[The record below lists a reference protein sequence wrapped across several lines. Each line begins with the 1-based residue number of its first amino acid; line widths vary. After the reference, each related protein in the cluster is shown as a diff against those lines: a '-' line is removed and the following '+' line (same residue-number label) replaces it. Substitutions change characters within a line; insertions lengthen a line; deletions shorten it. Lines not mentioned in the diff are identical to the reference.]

1 VPLRRKHDNK
11 VNRFIGISWGCP
23 GLGSEPGWSWLHLF
37 SHFQHFTAEPQRLP
51 VYRHF
56 LKGKKNEK
64 TLTHSGF
71 AQSKSKTVQAR
82 NIRSDNSVNY
92 FFFAIDP
99 SLQHAPLV
107 TLEEDED
114 VCSHLAVLDVAGHPR
129 ICRQVSVLR
138 ISNFGRQLFGH
149 NSVHT
154 NTTNIQFLENYR
166 Q

>member
-71 AQSKSKTVQAR
+71 AQSKIENRASAKHSEWQFCQL
-82 NIRSDNSVNY
+82 
-92 FFFAIDP
+92 FFFCHRPITPACSISYTRRRWRRLLTPCCSWCRWP
-99 SLQHAPLV
+99 SADLSPGVGFANLKFRPATFWTQFRTYEHNKY
-107 TLEEDED
+107 T
-114 VCSHLAVLDVAGHPR
+114 
-129 ICRQVSVLR
+129 
-138 ISNFGRQLFGH
+138 ISWEL
-149 NSVHT
+149 
-154 NTTNIQFLENYR
+154 
-166 Q
+166 